1 MNRSFHISTVF
12 FHLEGVLVRAD
23 ERPLKSA
30 LGCPDTTSL
39 PEFIRGIRDKDR
51 RKRVMAESVRL
62 DQVTSAAWSLQPG
75 AKRIFS
81 LIGAKNLAVGIFS
94 RHGQKTVDLFLKRAM
109 PALQRHI
116 RLRIFRNE
124 LLTCGRSRNPFRR
137 AAKIMRVPA
146 GKTLVVSAD
155 SKALGL
161 AAAAGALTVLV
172 SSSPAVQGR
181 APCPDFR
188 ISRLSQLPG
197 IIRLGIPL
205 PAGKLPNELLKDL
218 LGELIFEDPALLINP
233 GVGEDIAAVDVSGD
247 EVLVLKSDPITFA
260 TEAIGQY
267 AVLVNAN
274 DIATAGAVP
283 RWLLTTLLFPVGSTP
298 SMIRY
303 VVHELQEFCRKWGIT
318 LCGGHTEITDAVTR
332 PVISG
337 MMAGSVRR
345 KDLIDKRNIRPGD
358 RLLMTKAAAVE
369 GTAIIA
375 RECVSRL
382 RSLGMAEEE
391 IHTCRTFLAR
401 ISIIPEARIAARC
414 PGTSAMH
421 DVTEGGIATAL
432 EELAAA
438 GGCRLRVDLGRVPV
452 FPETR
457 NLCRLLDV
465 NPLGLIGSGSLLIC
479 CRPKHASRLE
489 ADLRREGIA
498 VTRIGE
504 VGQPGGGVQ
513 AFKDGRPARWPSF
526 EVDEIAR
533 LFARRQMHSN
543 RTCGVGSRP
552 RRVILPGSPGRKG

>member
-1 MNRSFHISTVF
+1 MNKPFHISTVF

-23 ERPLKSA
+23 EQPLKSA

-51 RKRVMAESVRL
+51 RRRALAVLDRL
-62 DQVTSAAWSLQPG
+62 EQAASAAWSLQPG
-75 AKRIFS
+75 AKHILYR
-81 LIGAKNLAVGIFS
+81 LGAKKLCLGVFS
-94 RHGQKTVDLFLKRAM
+94 RYGQKTVGLFLKRAL

-116 RLRIFRNE
+116 RLRISREE
-124 LLTCGRSRNPFRR
+124 LLAVGRRRNPFRMP
-137 AAKIMRVPA
+137 AKIVPA
-146 GKTLVVSAD
+146 LNGKILVVSAD
-155 SKALGL
+155 PEVLDL
-161 AAAAGALTVLV
+161 AAASGAVTVQL
-172 SSSPAVQGR
+172 SRYSAAQDQP
-181 APCPDFR
+181 PFPDFR
-188 ISRLSQLPG
+188 IRRLSQLPE

-205 PAGKLPNELLKDL
+205 PAGKLPNELLKEL
-218 LGELIFEDPALLINP
+218 LGELVFEDPALLINP

-298 SMIRY
+298 SMIRC

-337 MMAGSVRR
+337 MLAGSVR
-345 KDLIDKRNIRPGD
+345 KQDLIDKRNMRPGD

-382 RSLGMAEEE
+382 RSLGMAKEE
-391 IHTCRTFLAR
+391 IQTCQKFLAR

-438 GGCRLRVDLGRVPV
+438 GGFRLRVDVARIPV

-513 AFKDGRPARWPSF
+513 AFKDGRQARWPSF

-533 LFARRQMHSN
+533 LFAGRQMH
-543 RTCGVGSRP
+543 
-552 RRVILPGSPGRKG
+552 